1 MYCARVLRDGLPPCA
16 AVFPCMH
23 ASPVTL
29 SLRNRV
35 KMSALWYPPLSPD
48 LPRLYRLTPRTIA
61 LARLVLF
68 GVMLLIAGL
77 PVSDALA
84 ASAHPTST
92 GKRRHDAVKK
102 KTTTAK
108 ASAKSAHRKTAT
120 ASPSRKRA
128 TRHAKAAPARK
139 GHQVRKHA
147 KSPQHA
153 KAASRRSSTVAHRKP
168 APKAVARTVKS
179 ARVNHSAKAAA
190 PQVSTDAKPRLLA
203 RCGFTPAS
211 RKRLFSRAVYIV
223 DEKTHTPLFAKNAD
237 QVRPIASLSK
247 LMTAVV
253 WLDSGPSMRTPLTV
267 TYADLD
273 TLKFTRSRLLV
284 GSTLSRADM
293 LHISLMASEN
303 RAAAAL
309 SRDYPGGRPAF
320 IAAMNAKARAL
331 NMPNTRFENSTGL
344 SPRNVSTARELA
356 RLVRAS
362 NRYAL
367 IRRYSIDH
375 QQRVRTGKGQLQYV
389 NTNRLVRYGK
399 VHASVQKTGFI
410 NESGHN
416 MVMRVM
422 VHKQRPVIVTM
433 LGSDTPEGSR
443 LDGVRIAHWLSCS
456 LR

>member
-1 MYCARVLRDGLPPCA
+1 
-16 AVFPCMH
+16 
-23 ASPVTL
+23 
-29 SLRNRV
+29 
-35 KMSALWYPPLSPD
+35 MSALWCPLLSPS
-48 LPRLYRLTPRTIA
+48 LPRLYRMPPRAIA
-61 LARLVLF
+61 IARLVLF
-68 GVMLLIAGL
+68 GVILLIAGL

-84 ASAHPTST
+84 ANAHQTSS

-102 KTTTAK
+102 KKTVAK
-108 ASAKSAHRKTAT
+108 K
-120 ASPSRKRA
+120 
-128 TRHAKAAPARK
+128 AKAAPQRKATAASASRKRTAAHAAKGRTSRTAKKATPPRRAKVTKSTAKRSPTVAR
-139 GHQVRKHA
+139 RKA
-147 KSPQHA
+147 VP
-153 KAASRRSSTVAHRKP
+153 KAAVAAGAATP
-168 APKAVARTVKS
+168 PGGT
-179 ARVNHSAKAAA
+179 AAA
-190 PQVSTDAKPRLLA
+190 SAQVSTDAKPRLLA
-203 RCGFTPAS
+203 RCGFTSAS
-211 RKRLFSRAVYIV
+211 RKRLFSKAVYIV
-223 DEKTHTPLFAKNAD
+223 DENTHTPLFAMNAD

-253 WLDSGPSMRTPLTV
+253 WLDSGPAMRAPLTV
-267 TYADLD
+267 TNADLD
-273 TLKFTRSRLLV
+273 TLKFTHSRLAV
-284 GSTLSRADM
+284 GSTLSRANM

-320 IAAMNAKARAL
+320 ISAMNAKARLL

-362 NRYAL
+362 NGYPL

-375 QQRVRTGKGQLQYV
+375 QQLVPTGKGQLQYV

-422 VHKQRPVIVTM
+422 VHKTRPVIVTM

>member
-1 MYCARVLRDGLPPCA
+1 M
-16 AVFPCMH
+16 
-23 ASPVTL
+23 
-29 SLRNRV
+29 
-35 KMSALWYPPLSPD
+35 PLSPD
-48 LPRLYRLTPRTIA
+48 LPRLYRLPPRTIA
-61 LARLVLF
+61 LARFMLF
-68 GVMLLIAGL
+68 GVILLIAGL

-84 ASAHPTST
+84 ASTHTTST
-92 GKRRHDAVKK
+92 GKRRNDAVKQK
-102 KTTTAK
+102 STAK

-120 ASPSRKRA
+120 ASHSRKRA
-128 TRHAKAAPARK
+128 TRHAKAMPARK
-139 GHQVRKHA
+139 GHQARRHA
-147 KSPQHA
+147 KSPRHA
-153 KAASRRSSTVAHRKP
+153 KAANA
-168 APKAVARTVKS
+168 
-179 ARVNHSAKAAA
+179 AK
-190 PQVSTDAKPRLLA
+190 VSAKPRLLA

-267 TYADLD
+267 TQADLD

>member
-1 MYCARVLRDGLPPCA
+1 
-16 AVFPCMH
+16 
-23 ASPVTL
+23 
-29 SLRNRV
+29 
-35 KMSALWYPPLSPD
+35 MSALWYPLLSPS
-48 LPRLYRLTPRTIA
+48 LPRLYRMSPRAIA
-61 LARLVLF
+61 IARLVMF
-68 GVMLLIAGL
+68 GVILLIAGL

-84 ASAHPTST
+84 ANAQHAST
-92 GKRRHDAVKK
+92 GKRRHDAIKK
-102 KTTTAK
+102 KKPVAKKATAAPHRKTTAK
-108 ASAKSAHRKTAT
+108 HA
-120 ASPSRKRA
+120 SRKRA
-128 TRHAKAAPARK
+128 APHSAKARSGSGRSAKKAAPPRQAKAARSTARRAPAVDQPK
-139 GHQVRKHA
+139 
-147 KSPQHA
+147 
-153 KAASRRSSTVAHRKP
+153 TVTP
-168 APKAVARTVKS
+168 
-179 ARVNHSAKAAA
+179 AAA

-211 RKRLFSRAVYIV
+211 RKRLFSKAVYIV
-223 DEKTHTPLFAKNAD
+223 DEKTHTPLFARNAD

-253 WLDSGPSMRTPLTV
+253 WLDSGPAMRAPLTV
-267 TYADLD
+267 TNADLD
-273 TLKFTRSRLLV
+273 TLKFTHSRLAV

-303 RAAAAL
+303 RAAAAM

-320 IAAMNAKARAL
+320 ISAMNAKARLL
-331 NMPNTRFENSTGL
+331 NMPNTRFANSTGL
-344 SPRNVSTARELA
+344 SPQNVSTARELA

-362 NRYAL
+362 NGYPL

-375 QQRVRTGKGQLQYV
+375 QQQVRTGKGQLQYV

>member
-1 MYCARVLRDGLPPCA
+1 
-16 AVFPCMH
+16 MH
-23 ASPVTL
+23 ASTVTL
-29 SLRNRV
+29 SLRNRA
-35 KMSALWYPPLSPD
+35 KMSALWYPLLSPC
-48 LPRLYRLTPRTIA
+48 LPRLYRLSPRAIA

-68 GVMLLIAGL
+68 GVILLIAGL

-84 ASAHPTST
+84 ATAQQSST
-92 GKRRHDAVKK
+92 GNRREAAVKK
-102 KTTTAK
+102 KKAIARKPSKTPHGKTA
-108 ASAKSAHRKTAT
+108 AKSA
-120 ASPSRKRA
+120 SRKRA
-128 TRHAKAAPARK
+128 SSPRAKAPSARKAGKPAR
-139 GHQVRKHA
+139 Q
-147 KSPQHA
+147 
-153 KAASRRSSTVAHRKP
+153 
-168 APKAVARTVKS
+168 
-179 ARVNHSAKAAA
+179 AKAAA
-190 PQVSTDAKPRLLA
+190 KRPPAAAQRKMTPKKATAAAVAAGAAGSAKTAQASPTQVSTDAKPKLLA

-211 RKRLFSRAVYIV
+211 RKHLFSRAVYIV
-223 DEKTHTPLFAKNAD
+223 DETTNTPLFAHNAD

-253 WLDSGPSMRTPLTV
+253 WLDNGPAMRAPLTV
-267 TYADLD
+267 TKADLD
-273 TLKFTRSRLLV
+273 TLKYTHSRLAV

-320 IAAMNAKARAL
+320 ISAMNAKARAL
-331 NMPNTRFENSTGL
+331 NMPNTRFVNSTGL

-356 RLVRAS
+356 HLVRAS
-362 NRYAL
+362 NGYPL

-399 VHASVQKTGFI
+399 VSASVQKTGFI

-422 VHKQRPVIVTM
+422 VHERRPVIVTM

-456 LR
+456 LP

>member
-1 MYCARVLRDGLPPCA
+1 MYCARVLRDGSPPCA
-16 AVFPCMH
+16 AVFLCMH

-35 KMSALWYPPLSPD
+35 KMSALWYLPLSPD
-48 LPRLYRLTPRTIA
+48 LPRLYRLPPRTIA
-61 LARLVLF
+61 LARFMLF
-68 GVMLLIAGL
+68 GVILLIAGL

-84 ASAHPTST
+84 ASTHTTST
-92 GKRRHDAVKK
+92 GKRRNDAVKQK
-102 KTTTAK
+102 STAK

-120 ASPSRKRA
+120 ASHSRKRA
-128 TRHAKAAPARK
+128 TRHAKALPTRK
-139 GHQVRKHA
+139 GYQARRHA
-147 KSPQHA
+147 KSPRHA
-153 KAASRRSSTVAHRKP
+153 RAAARRSPTVAHRKP
-168 APKAVARTVKS
+168 VPKAAARSVK
-179 ARVNHSAKAAA
+179 SAKAANAAKSPA
-190 PQVSTDAKPRLLA
+190 PQVSAKPRLLA

-267 TYADLD
+267 TQADLD

>member
-1 MYCARVLRDGLPPCA
+1 MSTSWY
-16 AVFPCMH
+16 
-23 ASPVTL
+23 
-29 SLRNRV
+29 SL
-35 KMSALWYPPLSPD
+35 LSPS
-48 LPRLYRLTPRTIA
+48 LPRLYGVPPRVVA

-68 GVMLLIAGL
+68 GVILLIAGL
-77 PVSDALA
+77 PVSDALGA
-84 ASAHPTST
+84 TAHHANT
-92 GKRRHDAVKK
+92 GKRRDDTARKK
-102 KTTTAK
+102 KAVAKKPAKTT
-108 ASAKSAHRKTAT
+108 HRKAAA
-120 ASPSRKRA
+120 ASTSRKRA
-128 TRHAKAAPARK
+128 ATPRAKAPSGR
-139 GHQVRKHA
+139 
-147 KSPQHA
+147 
-153 KAASRRSSTVAHRKP
+153 KAAKP
-168 APKAVARTVKS
+168 PRQ
-179 ARVNHSAKAAA
+179 AKAAA
-190 PQVSTDAKPRLLA
+190 KRPAASPKRKAGAKPSTAMARAAPVAPAASAKAGNAAAAQVSTDAKPRLLA

-223 DEKTHTPLFAKNAD
+223 DEKTNTPLFALNAD

-253 WLDSGPSMRTPLTV
+253 WLDSRPPMRAPLTV
-267 TYADLD
+267 TTADLD
-273 TLKFTRSRLLV
+273 TLKYTHSRLAV

-309 SRDYPGGRPAF
+309 SRDYPGGRAAF
-320 IAAMNAKARAL
+320 ISAMNAKARAL

-362 NRYAL
+362 NAYPL

-399 VHASVQKTGFI
+399 VKASVQKTGFI

-422 VHKQRPVIVTM
+422 VHDRRPVIVTM
-433 LGSDTPEGSR
+433 LGSETPEGSR

-456 LR
+456 LQ

>member
-1 MYCARVLRDGLPPCA
+1 M
-16 AVFPCMH
+16 
-23 ASPVTL
+23 SP
-29 SLRNRV
+29 R
-35 KMSALWYPPLSPD
+35 A
-48 LPRLYRLTPRTIA
+48 IA
-61 LARLVLF
+61 LARLVIF
-68 GVMLLIAGL
+68 GVILLIAGL

-84 ASAHPTST
+84 ANAHPAST
-92 GKRRHDAVKK
+92 GKRRHDAIKK
-102 KTTTAK
+102 KRPVAKPAK
-108 ASAKSAHRKTAT
+108 AAKAPRRKAM
-120 ASPSRKRA
+120 ASTTRKRA
-128 TRHAKAAPARK
+128 APPSANVRSGRKATKAAPA
-139 GHQVRKHA
+139 
-147 KSPQHA
+147 SP
-153 KAASRRSSTVAHRKP
+153 RI
-168 APKAVARTVKS
+168 
-179 ARVNHSAKAAA
+179 
-190 PQVSTDAKPRLLA
+190 STDAKPRLLA

-211 RKRLFSRAVYIV
+211 RKRLFSKAVYIV
-223 DEKTHTPLFAKNAD
+223 DEKTHTPLFARNAD

-253 WLDSGPSMRTPLTV
+253 WLDSAPAMHGPLTV
-267 TYADLD
+267 TNADRD
-273 TLKFTRSRLLV
+273 TLKYTHSRLRV

-303 RAAAAL
+303 RAAAAM

-320 IAAMNAKARAL
+320 ISAMNAKARQL
-331 NMPNTRFENSTGL
+331 NMPKTRFENATGL

-362 NRYAL
+362 NQYPL

>member
-1 MYCARVLRDGLPPCA
+1 
-16 AVFPCMH
+16 
-23 ASPVTL
+23 
-29 SLRNRV
+29 
-35 KMSALWYPPLSPD
+35 MSALWYPALPVLFNPA
-48 LPRLYRLTPRTIA
+48 LPRLYRMPPRVVA
-61 LARLVLF
+61 LARLMLF
-68 GVMLLIAGL
+68 GIVLLIAGL
-77 PVSDALA
+77 PVSDALGA
-84 ASAHPTST
+84 TAHQTSA
-92 GKRRHDAVKK
+92 GKRRQEATKK
-102 KTTTAK
+102 KK
-108 ASAKSAHRKTAT
+108 
-120 ASPSRKRA
+120 
-128 TRHAKAAPARK
+128 
-139 GHQVRKHA
+139 V
-147 KSPQHA
+147 
-153 KAASRRSSTVAHRKP
+153 AASRARKP
-168 APKAVARTVKS
+168 TAGAKAHASRKATPPPRVAKAVKRTPPAAAAATQAS
-179 ARVNHSAKAAA
+179 SAK
-190 PQVSTDAKPRLLA
+190 QVSTDAQPRLLA

-223 DEKTHTPLFAKNAD
+223 DEKTHTPLFAQNAD
-237 QVRPIASLSK
+237 RVMPIASLSK

-253 WLDSGPSMRTPLTV
+253 WLDNRPSMRQSLTV
-267 TYADLD
+267 TSDDLD
-273 TLKFTRSRLLV
+273 TLKFTHSRLAV
-284 GSTLSRADM
+284 GSTLTRSDM

-303 RAAAAL
+303 RAAAAM

-320 IAAMNAKARAL
+320 ISAMNAKAQAL

-362 NRYAL
+362 NNYPL

-375 QQRVRTGKGQLQYV
+375 QQLVRTGKGQLQYV

-422 VHKQRPVIVTM
+422 VHKRRPVIVTM

-456 LR
+456 LK